1 MSEEKI
7 NKPPHWLNHK
17 PIVSVDYPKQCKFAG
32 DARFLTL
39 GRSTWDKDSY
49 SAKIWRW
56 VETEKGERWSRQSE
70 EIPLWRLLDLATL
83 FLATALGKE
92 SGLNEQVLDEN
103 EKACLDSFISENMD
117 LYRPRIDA
125 LMQVLS
131 GQEIVEDCSE
141 GSPNLFSFATSEL
154 SQDAV
159 LAYIL
164 QWSDVKNKNTNPQ
177 MHALGQALLRCML
190 GDYQRSIENV
200 VVGRQMSN
208 IDIYAEVNDDVFL
221 IIEDKTNTT
230 IHSNQLERY
239 KEFAE
244 NRYKG
249 MRQVKMAY
257 VKTGNEPKQILE
269 KVKNAGYRAVLRQDL
284 LKVLNQYAGAHP
296 MIAEYRAYLQN
307 IEDRTQSYKTI
318 PVKDWD
324 KNSICWQGLYKSL
337 ENKIERFSWNHVH
350 NQTGGF
356 WCATFKWLEIP
367 DGGIYLQMGEG
378 KLSFKIEYWGPKKKS
393 YERNRLYW
401 ELDKLAKNKS
411 FAVSKPARFGSGEHM
426 TFMEVSC
433 NDLYGKGLVDEVDLV
448 NKLNMYEQILEE
460 LAQNVV

>member
-1 MSEEKI
+1 MSEEKF
-7 NKPPHWLNHK
+7 NKPPHWLSHK
-17 PIVSVDYPKQCKFAG
+17 PVVSVDYKKQCKYAG
-32 DARFLTL
+32 DAHFLTL

-56 VETEKGERWSRQSE
+56 VDSKKGEMWSRQSE

-92 SGLNEQVLDEN
+92 SGMNELILNES
-103 EKACLDSFISENMD
+103 EKDCLDSFISENMD

-125 LMQVLS
+125 LTQVLS
-131 GQEIVEDCSE
+131 GQKMMVEHPE
-141 GSPNLFSFATSEL
+141 GAPNLFSFATSEL

-164 QWSDVKNKNTNPQ
+164 QWSDAKNKNANLQ
-177 MHALGQALLRCML
+177 MHALGQSLLRCML
-190 GDYQRSIENV
+190 GDYQRPIENV
-200 VVGRQMSN
+200 VVGRQMCN
-208 IDIYAEVNDDVFL
+208 IDIYVEVNDDVFL

-239 KEFAE
+239 KTFAE

-249 MRQVKMAY
+249 LRQVKMAY

-269 KVKNAGYRAVLRQDL
+269 KVMNAGYRTVLRQDL
-284 LKVLNQYAGAHP
+284 LDVLNQYDGTHP
-296 MIAEYRAYLQN
+296 MIAEYRAYLQD
-307 IEDRTQSYKTI
+307 IEDKTQSYKTI

-337 ENKIERFSWNHVH
+337 ENKVDNFGWNHVH
-350 NQTGGF
+350 NRTGGF

-378 KLSFKIEYWGPKKKS
+378 KLCFKIEYWGPKRKS
-393 YERNRLYW
+393 DERNRFYW
-401 ELDKLAKNKS
+401 ELDKLARNKS
-411 FAVSKPARFGSGEHM
+411 LAVSKPARFGSGEHM

-433 NDLYGKGLVDEVDLV
+433 CDLYGNGLVNEADLV
-448 NKLNMYEQILEE
+448 EKLSKYERLLEE
-460 LAQNVV
+460 LVQNAV